1 MPRLRLPHQWPL
13 FLNKLTSGYSS
24 LVQFLVSSKV
34 HILDV
39 FPLAQIFSL
48 TSFRTGASSHVIA
61 IMNDQSQLK
70 SRVGL
75 PSVRKRGTEAA
86 VPHPDQRQSTS
97 HQFVR

>member
-1 MPRLRLPHQWPL
+1 MAPFPQQINLRIFFPRAIPGLQQSTYFRRVP
-13 FLNKLTSGYSS
+13 TRT
-24 LVQFLVSSKV
+24 
-34 HILDV
+34 D
-39 FPLAQIFSL
+39 FSL